1 MKLINSCSTKY
12 NKGGAPQQKN
22 PGVQQTRRGT
32 QHTHRRTSHTNI
44 QPNQNHTNTYVRIYT
59 HIYPKEYARIRQS
72 SANEITEIHKTHTG
86 KERLE
91 ISLFRLDNGVSLGH
105 ACCSFFFTWAS
116 LDVTAAMVSIALVW
130 SAAFPHETSITGS
143 IIHSHTK
150 ARHRSQRKR
159 AHREFNIVTHLSHSP
174 LSFNQRFII
183 FTSLQEGLRSEDK
196 LPDASR
202 PQASPS
208 GHGML

>member
-12 NKGGAPQQKN
+12 NKGGPPTKE
-22 PGVQQTRRGT
+22 PRGSTTRRGT

-59 HIYPKEYARIRQS
+59 YIYIHRSTHEYAKVPQMRS
-72 SANEITEIHKTHTG
+72 PKFTKTHTG

-91 ISLFRLDNGVSLGH
+91 ISSFRLDNGVSLGH
-105 ACCSFFFTWAS
+105 ACCSFFTWAS

-174 LSFNQRFII
+174 RASVLREFSCKTRMVGITGCSGKAQNMTQIVQNQ
-183 FTSLQEGLRSEDK
+183 
-196 LPDASR
+196 
-202 PQASPS
+202 
-208 GHGML
+208 